1 MSICAAFAVPHPPL
15 IVPGV
20 GHGREAGI
28 QATVD
33 AYREVA
39 RRVAEIAPDTIV
51 LSSPHSTSYLDYLHI
66 SGGSGAA
73 GTFAQFGDRADG
85 SRVAYDRELVDAL
98 CEAADACGLAA
109 GTAALAHT
117 GLAQASTSEAFSKK
131 TRPVDTMNR
140 IGGWTNGSVEVI
152 DIKGVRIGEGRPK
165 LIAPTTSK
173 TEADLIATVKK
184 FADMPALNVIE
195 VRIDYLGNIDP
206 KDYARIT
213 RDAYAAAGDKVVLV
227 TLRNGTDGG
236 PFIADDEWYGRVY
249 EAVLTEGRADIVD
262 LELFR
267 DRAMIDRLVK
277 LARQQGVKV
286 IISDHEFNFTPDE
299 DEIIRRL
306 MLEEQAG
313 ADILKIAVMA
323 HSPEDALAVMS
334 ATAKMRHYHSAR
346 PMLTMAMGR
355 AGVLTRIT
363 GEGFGSDMTFA
374 SVGGKASAP
383 GQIPAEDCL
392 RVLETL
398 HKAMN
403 P

>member
-1 MSICAAFAVPHPPL
+1 M
-15 IVPGV
+15 
-20 GHGREAGI
+20 
-28 QATVD
+28 D
-33 AYREVA
+33 
-39 RRVAEIAPDTIV
+39 RRSFIT
-51 LSSPHSTSYLDYLHI
+51 
-66 SGGSGAA
+66 
-73 GTFAQFGDRADG
+73 
-85 SRVAYDRELVDAL
+85 
-98 CEAADACGLAA
+98 GLAA

-195 VRIDYLGNIDP
+195 VRIDYLGKIDP

-363 GEGFGSDMTFA
+363 GEGFGSDMAFA

>member
-1 MSICAAFAVPHPPL
+1 M
-15 IVPGV
+15 
-20 GHGREAGI
+20 
-28 QATVD
+28 D
-33 AYREVA
+33 
-39 RRVAEIAPDTIV
+39 RRSFIT
-51 LSSPHSTSYLDYLHI
+51 
-66 SGGSGAA
+66 
-73 GTFAQFGDRADG
+73 
-85 SRVAYDRELVDAL
+85 
-98 CEAADACGLAA
+98 GLAA

-140 IGGWTNGSVEVI
+140 IGGWTNGSV
-152 DIKGVRIGEGRPK
+152 
-165 LIAPTTSK
+165 
-173 TEADLIATVKK
+173 
-184 FADMPALNVIE
+184 
-195 VRIDYLGNIDP
+195 
-206 KDYARIT
+206 
-213 RDAYAAAGDKVVLV
+213 
-227 TLRNGTDGG
+227 
-236 PFIADDEWYGRVY
+236 
-249 EAVLTEGRADIVD
+249 D

-277 LARQQGVKV
+277 LARKQGVKV

>member
-1 MSICAAFAVPHPPL
+1 M
-15 IVPGV
+15 
-20 GHGREAGI
+20 
-28 QATVD
+28 D
-33 AYREVA
+33 
-39 RRVAEIAPDTIV
+39 RRSFIT
-51 LSSPHSTSYLDYLHI
+51 
-66 SGGSGAA
+66 
-73 GTFAQFGDRADG
+73 
-85 SRVAYDRELVDAL
+85 
-98 CEAADACGLAA
+98 GLAA

-140 IGGWTNGSVEVI
+140 IGGWTNGC
-152 DIKGVRIGEGRPK
+152 
-165 LIAPTTSK
+165 
-173 TEADLIATVKK
+173 
-184 FADMPALNVIE
+184 
-195 VRIDYLGNIDP
+195 
-206 KDYARIT
+206 
-213 RDAYAAAGDKVVLV
+213 
-227 TLRNGTDGG
+227 
-236 PFIADDEWYGRVY
+236 VY

-277 LARQQGVKV
+277 LARKQGVKV

>member
-1 MSICAAFAVPHPPL
+1 M
-15 IVPGV
+15 
-20 GHGREAGI
+20 
-28 QATVD
+28 D
-33 AYREVA
+33 
-39 RRVAEIAPDTIV
+39 RRSFIT
-51 LSSPHSTSYLDYLHI
+51 
-66 SGGSGAA
+66 
-73 GTFAQFGDRADG
+73 
-85 SRVAYDRELVDAL
+85 
-98 CEAADACGLAA
+98 GLAA

-140 IGGWTNGSVEVI
+140 IGDWTNGSVEVI

-195 VRIDYLGNIDP
+195 VRIDYLGKIDP

-236 PFIADDEWYGRVY
+236 PFIADDEWYGCVY
-249 EAVLTEGRADIVD
+249 EAVLTEGR
-262 LELFR
+262 
-267 DRAMIDRLVK
+267 
-277 LARQQGVKV
+277 
-286 IISDHEFNFTPDE
+286 
-299 DEIIRRL
+299 
-306 MLEEQAG
+306 